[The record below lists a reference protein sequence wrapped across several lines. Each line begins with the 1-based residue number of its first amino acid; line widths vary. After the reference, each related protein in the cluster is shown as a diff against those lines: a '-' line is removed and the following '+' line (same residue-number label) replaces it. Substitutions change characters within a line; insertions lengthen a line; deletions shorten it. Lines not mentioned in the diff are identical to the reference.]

1 MLTLIISVLIG
12 ILNSVFG
19 APILND
25 DALTITS
32 IKGKQVVLPCVVKN
46 LGFSSIIW
54 FSPNGGAIAK
64 DTNLY
69 SQDDRFSVQHPYKTE
84 YNLAI
89 ENIRESDAGVYICM
103 VLGGQSE
110 KHVTLEIQS
119 PPTLD
124 TQRSTPNLKIVME
137 GDTLS
142 LKCAATGKP
151 EPVIS
156 WYRTVETDLPEQ
168 TKEDLGTTGPIL
180 SIKDIAREAAGSYE
194 CVASNNLPPN
204 VSREIIVVVHYK
216 PQVYPQN
223 DQVTKKPGK
232 NVIFECVA
240 EGYPLPQ
247 VVWKRNG
254 NVISRT
260 EASYKFRQDVYEEKD
275 SIILSLR
282 INDLNDNDFGIYTCE
297 AENKYGSASHD
308 YTLEKTGA
316 PKIAV
321 ASSLVR
327 KIKSENGDLEC
338 RVRGF
343 PRSVVWFKNGQK
355 LSPTASRRY
364 AIETYKEDDI
374 TVSSLTIVS
383 LEASDF
389 AVYVCQADNE
399 FGSDEMEI
407 RLEQSAIEISGPEEG
422 KVGKDITLVCNATTD
437 SIGKD
442 GIEWLKNGQR
452 LIKSSRI
459 TTSRDIN
466 TDDHRIYS
474 KLFINKMKLGDKG
487 TYTCRTSNLLVKSH
501 SLSITQVPDDFVNI
515 DKALSSPK
523 DIIRKENSGP
533 IKLMC
538 KVEAFPR
545 IMIFWYKYIG
555 ESDGRKQYTEIA
567 SGDEMLTLESHRSV
581 AGTYQCR
588 ATNGKQ
594 SEETLDID
602 VDIQYPVKV
611 SVTSHRIKKEIG
623 TPLIAECNI
632 TGNPIILNYWVSPKG
647 PNSTFDHTLDIA
659 YHENYMTVAMKIM
672 KLKIEDFGQYTCVG
686 GNHLGKDSVSVTI
699 LPLFVTTTV
708 ATTTTTPTT
717 MPTTEKITKKPTT
730 TTIKTLISTKKP
742 ITPVPF
748 IVTTKPIEK
757 TTKKRKPKRTS
768 TPYIPTAEPEYRES
782 DKEQVKQD
790 NRNKSSVMATNYIL
804 LTVTVV
810 FAFQKLYS

>member
-12 ILNSVFG
+12 ILNGVLG
-19 APILND
+19 APFLND
-25 DALTITS
+25 DSLTITS
-32 IKGKQVVLPCVVKN
+32 IKGKQVVLPCIVKN

-54 FSPNGGAIAK
+54 FSPSGGAIAK
-64 DTNLY
+64 DTHLY
-69 SQDDRFSVQHPYKTE
+69 SQDDRISVQHPYKTD
-84 YNLAI
+84 YNLVI
-89 ENIRESDAGVYICM
+89 DNIRESDAGIYICM

-110 KHVTLEIQS
+110 KHVTLKIQS

-124 TQRSTPNLKIVME
+124 VQRSTPNLKIVME

-156 WYRTVETDLPEQ
+156 WYRTVETDSPEQ
-168 TKEDLGTTGPIL
+168 TKEDLGTTGTVL
-180 SIKDIAREAAGSYE
+180 SINDIAREAAGSYE

-204 VSREIIVVVHYK
+204 VSREIIVTVHYK
-216 PQVYPQN
+216 PQIYPQN

-232 NVIFECVA
+232 TVIFECVA

-247 VVWKRNG
+247 VVWRRNG
-254 NVISRT
+254 NIISRT
-260 EASYKFRQDVYEEKD
+260 EASNKFRQDVYEDKD

-282 INDLNDNDFGIYTCE
+282 INYLDDNDFGIYTCE
-297 AENKYGSASHD
+297 AENKYGSSAHD

-321 ASSLVR
+321 TSSLVR
-327 KIKSENGDLEC
+327 KMKSENGDLEC

-343 PRSVVWFKNGQK
+343 PRSVVWFKNGEK
-355 LSPTASRRY
+355 LSPSASRRY
-364 AIETYKEDDI
+364 AIETYQEDDV

-383 LEASDF
+383 LETSDF

-407 RLEQSAIEISGPEEG
+407 RLEQSVIDISGPAEG
-422 KVGKDITLVCNATTD
+422 KVGKDITLVCNATSDT
-437 SIGKD
+437 IGKD
-442 GIEWLKNGQR
+442 GIVWLKNGQR
-452 LIKSSRI
+452 LVKSARI

-466 TDDHRIYS
+466 TDDKRIYS

-487 TYTCRTSNLLVKSH
+487 TYTCRTLNLLVKSH

-515 DKALSSPK
+515 DKSLSSPA
-523 DIIRKENSGP
+523 DVIRKENSGP

-555 ESDGRKQYTEIA
+555 KSDGRKQYTEIA
-567 SGDEMLTLESHRSV
+567 SGDEVLTLDSHRSV

-611 SVTSHRIKKEIG
+611 SVSSRRIKKEIG
-623 TPLIAECNI
+623 MPLIAECNI
-632 TGNPIILNYWVSPKG
+632 TGNPIIFNYWVSPKG
-647 PNSTFDHTLDIA
+647 PNSTFDHTLDIVP
-659 YHENYMTVAMKIM
+659 HENYKTMAMKIM
-672 KLKIEDFGQYTCVG
+672 KLNIDDFGQYTCVG
-686 GNHLGKDSVSVTI
+686 GNHLGQDSVSVTI
-699 LPLFVTTTV
+699 LPLF
-708 ATTTTTPTT
+708 ATTTLAPAKTTTKT
-717 MPTTEKITKKPTT
+717 MT
-730 TTIKTLISTKKP
+730 TTIKTLTSTKEP
-742 ITPVPF
+742 ITPVPI

-757 TTKKRKPKRTS
+757 TTKKRKPKRTT
-768 TPYIPTAEPEYRES
+768 TPSIPTAEPEYREA

-790 NRNKSSVMATNYIL
+790 NRNKSSGMTTSYIL

-810 FAFQKLYS
+810 FAFQKLFS